1 MNGKSVVA
9 GSFPSAPSFELVAAP
24 RGGDGPRA
32 GIIRTSRGE
41 VPTPAFMPVG
51 TRGAVKG
58 LTVGCLRGMGASI
71 ILANAYHL
79 AMRPGEK
86 LIAELGGLHRFSGWA
101 GPILTDSG
109 GYQVFSLASSRRIS
123 EEGVEFRSPADG
135 SARFFSPETVMEIQ
149 AMLGSDI
156 VMPLDVCPPGDA
168 PASEV
173 EAAVERTLRW
183 AERSV
188 RIAAGKLAGNQMLFA
203 IIQGGTDERLRRRSA
218 EATTA
223 IGGFG
228 GFAIGGLS
236 VGEDPV
242 RTIEAVRFTAPMLP
256 AGKPRYLMGMGRPED
271 IVRAIGFGVDMF
283 DCVLPTRNARNA
295 QAFTSRGPIRLRS
308 AAFAADSSPI
318 DPECGCDTCR
328 LHSRAFLRHLFLAN
342 DMNAAILTTI
352 HNVSFYLRLV
362 RDARAA
368 VLEGK
373 FEAFR
378 DGFLARMSGGGDPGA

>member
-1 MNGKSVVA
+1 M
-9 GSFPSAPSFELVAAP
+9 LVAP
-24 RGGDGPRA
+24 QGGAGPRA
-32 GIIRTSRGE
+32 GILRTSRGE

-58 LTVGCLRGMGASI
+58 LTVGCLREMGASI

-86 LIAELGGLHRFSGWA
+86 LIAGLGGLHRFCGWN

-109 GYQVFSLASSRRIS
+109 GYQVFSLAASRRIS
-123 EEGVEFRSPADG
+123 EEGVEFRSPVDG
-135 SARFFSPETVMEIQ
+135 SVRFFSPEGVIGIQ

-156 VMPLDVCPPGDA
+156 VMPLDICPPGDA
-168 PASEV
+168 PPAEV
-173 EAAVERTLRW
+173 EEAVERTLRW

-188 RIAAGKLAGNQMLFA
+188 RAAAGTLAAGQALFA
-203 IIQGGTDERLRRRSA
+203 IVQGGTDERLRRRSA
-218 EATTA
+218 EASMA

-236 VGEDPV
+236 VGEDPARTMETV
-242 RTIEAVRFTAPMLP
+242 RLTAPMLP
-256 AGKPRYLMGMGRPED
+256 ADLPRYLMGMGRPGD
-271 IVRAIGFGVDMF
+271 IVRAIGFGADMF

-295 QAFTSRGPIRLRS
+295 QAFTSRGTIRLRS
-308 AAFAADSSPI
+308 AAFAADGSPI
-318 DPECGCDTCR
+318 DPDCDCETCR
-328 LHSRAFLRHLFLAN
+328 HHSRAFIRHLFLAG

-368 VLEGK
+368 ILEGR

-378 DGFLARMSGGGDPGA
+378 DGFLARLPEGGTPGAR